1 MAKSYENMSDY
12 TVTTNYTSATQ
23 TVSINLLESGPI
35 FVNLADQIAFTTF
48 SFVVFLLVY
57 SMNGIFISTVA
68 FNVQLHTPYF
78 ALLIIN
84 AIHDLI
90 MSATTFLSVIYMS
103 LSGTNPY
110 RGNRAMCFVHR
121 MFQMMPFLSKIHSA
135 IFLSLERLLFFYRP
149 FWYLR
154 VVTIPRVI
162 VIEVILF
169 TLSSIFSSL
178 TTAVG
183 EIYFSPAML
192 LCSNLTK
199 SWVWASQM
207 SLYYVPNILV
217 LASTIASLYHLVLK
231 QRRAISSVAVT
242 ASTTSATSREEQQT
256 AEVDRQTSPANV
268 TESSVR
274 KIRATIKLVAGI
286 SGIFWISIFPALI
299 GMNIML
305 SKNLILEAELA
316 SNVKARLSLRFINFS
331 PIWSWIAD
339 PLIYYFVNPQLKH
352 YFYQMLRK

>member
-1 MAKSYENMSDY
+1 
-12 TVTTNYTSATQ
+12 
-23 TVSINLLESGPI
+23 
-35 FVNLADQIAFTTF
+35 
-48 SFVVFLLVY
+48 
-57 SMNGIFISTVA
+57 
-68 FNVQLHTPYF
+68 
-78 ALLIIN
+78 
-84 AIHDLI
+84 
-90 MSATTFLSVIYMS
+90 MS

-256 AEVDRQTSPANV
+256 AEVDRQPSPANV

-352 YFYQMLRK
+352 